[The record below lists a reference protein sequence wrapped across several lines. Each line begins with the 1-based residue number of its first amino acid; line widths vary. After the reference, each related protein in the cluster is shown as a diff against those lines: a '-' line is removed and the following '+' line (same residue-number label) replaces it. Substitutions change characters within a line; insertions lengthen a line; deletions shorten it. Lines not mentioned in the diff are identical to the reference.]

1 MVWSSL
7 EGPFSQVSVG
17 WASGSPEMPSKGRAV
32 GSPGQER
39 PGQGEVPAYRNSASG
54 CSADLAAAA
63 AVAGPASSSGEE
75 RTQD

>member
-1 MVWSSL
+1 
-7 EGPFSQVSVG
+7 
-17 WASGSPEMPSKGRAV
+17 MPSKGRAV

-39 PGQGEVPAYRNSASG
+39 PSQGEVPAYRNSASG

-63 AVAGPASSSGEE
+63 AAAGPASSSGEE